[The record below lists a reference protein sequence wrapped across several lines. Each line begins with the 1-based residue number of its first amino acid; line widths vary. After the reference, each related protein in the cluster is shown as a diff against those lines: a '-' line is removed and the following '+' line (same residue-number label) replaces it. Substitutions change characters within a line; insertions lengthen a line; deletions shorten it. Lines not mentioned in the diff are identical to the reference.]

1 MTKRFQI
8 GWLSGALICAA
19 SALCSVALAFAQ
31 DHPDRPPQRQQAPA
45 PRASQ
50 PATRTNSGSQHANR
64 PPANQTG
71 RSAGNAAPRSTAPSS
86 RSSTR
91 IAQGQNSGNPSY
103 DRAPGSEAGRTQ
115 PNYNPNRPPSSRS
128 APPPSNNFNSRPN
141 ENRPGGFSN
150 NRPYE
155 GGSSGSLRPR
165 QEVGV
170 GAPRPFVD
178 RMRDLNPQQ
187 RDRVLQNSQA
197 FQNLAPEQQSRI
209 RQQFNQWD
217 HLNAQQRTD
226 LRAKE
231 DTWRRMTPEQRSY
244 VKNEVLPR
252 WRQIPWE
259 RQQVIQQKLGILQ
272 NMPESARNRRLSDPN
287 FTRGLSDE
295 DRQTLH
301 DLSHLHVGGAPDP
314 PGNE

>member
-1 MTKRFQI
+1 M
-8 GWLSGALICAA
+8 SG
-19 SALCSVALAFAQ
+19 
-31 DHPDRPPQRQQAPA
+31 
-45 PRASQ
+45 
-50 PATRTNSGSQHANR
+50 
-64 PPANQTG
+64 
-71 RSAGNAAPRSTAPSS
+71 
-86 RSSTR
+86 
-91 IAQGQNSGNPSY
+91 
-103 DRAPGSEAGRTQ
+103 
-115 PNYNPNRPPSSRS
+115 
-128 APPPSNNFNSRPN
+128 PPPSNFNNRPN
-141 ENRPGGFSN
+141 EYHN

-155 GGSSGSLRPR
+155 NGPGTTLRPR
-165 QEVGV
+165 QQVGV

-187 RDRVLQNSQA
+187 RDRVLQSSRA
-197 FQNLAPEQQSRI
+197 FQNLAPEQQGRI

-217 HLNAQQRTD
+217 HLNPQQRAD

-244 VKNEVLPR
+244 VKNDVLPR

-259 RQQVIQQKLGILQ
+259 RQQVIQQKLGVLQ

-287 FTRGLSDE
+287 FTRGMSDD

>member
-1 MTKRFQI
+1 MIKQFQF
-8 GWLSGALICAA
+8 GWMAVTLISAMALSTAATGAEMARPPQNHA
-19 SALCSVALAFAQ
+19 
-31 DHPDRPPQRQQAPA
+31 DRPPQRQTAP
-45 PRASQ
+45 PSRPSSQ
-50 PATRTNSGSQHANR
+50 PAARPNTTHQNANR
-64 PPANQTG
+64 PPAGQTQRQAGSAPQHQPITQNQLNNGSNRGLNRAPTTTTV
-71 RSAGNAAPRSTAPSS
+71 APR
-86 RSSTR
+86 
-91 IAQGQNSGNPSY
+91 
-103 DRAPGSEAGRTQ
+103 
-115 PNYNPNRPPSSRS
+115 
-128 APPPSNNFNSRPN
+128 SNNFNNRPN
-141 ENRPGGFSN
+141 QFNNNRRNENGAEATLRPG
-150 NRPYE
+150 
-155 GGSSGSLRPR
+155 
-165 QEVGV
+165 QQVGV

-187 RDRVLQNSQA
+187 RDRVLQNSRA

-209 RQQFNQWD
+209 KQQFNQWD
-217 HLNAQQRTD
+217 HLNGQQRAD

-244 VKNEVLPR
+244 VKNDVLPR

-259 RQQVIQQKLGILQ
+259 RQQVIQQKLGVLQ

-287 FTRGLSDE
+287 FTRGMGDD

>member
-1 MTKRFQI
+1 MTKRFQFRWMAVTLI
-8 GWLSGALICAA
+8 GAMALSAA
-19 SALCSVALAFAQ
+19 AARGETVRPAQ
-31 DHPDRPPQRQQAPA
+31 NHADRPPQRQQAPA
-45 PRASQ
+45 PRPPSSQ
-50 PATRTNSGSQHANR
+50 PAARPNTSRQNANR
-64 PPANQTG
+64 PPAGQTQ
-71 RSAGNAAPRSTAPSS
+71 RQAGSTAQHQP
-86 RSSTR
+86 
-91 IAQGQNSGNPSY
+91 IPQHQLNN
-103 DRAPGSEAGRTQ
+103 GS
-115 PNYNPNRPPSSRS
+115 NRPPNSMSG
-128 APPPSNNFNSRPN
+128 PPPSHFNNRPN
-141 ENRPGGFSN
+141 EYHN

-155 GGSSGSLRPR
+155 NLPGTTLRPR
-165 QEVGV
+165 QQVGV

-187 RDRVLQNSQA
+187 RDRVLQSSRA
-197 FQNLAPEQQSRI
+197 FQNLAPEQQGRI

-217 HLNAQQRTD
+217 HLNPQQRAD

-244 VKNEVLPR
+244 VKNDVLPR

-259 RQQVIQQKLGILQ
+259 RQQVIQQKLGVLQ

-287 FTRGLSDE
+287 FTRGMSDE
-295 DRQTLH
+295 DRGTLH

>member
-1 MTKRFQI
+1 MTKRFQF
-8 GWLSGALICAA
+8 GWMAVALI
-19 SALCSVALAFAQ
+19 SVAAFGAVAA
-31 DHPDRPPQRQQAPA
+31 DAEMVPAANRTPQRQQQAPA
-45 PRASQ
+45 PRPPSPRPPSQ
-50 PATRTNSGSQHANR
+50 PAPRPNINQPNANR
-64 PPANQTG
+64 PPASQTQHQ
-71 RSAGNAAPRSTAPSS
+71 AGSG
-86 RSSTR
+86 
-91 IAQGQNSGNPSY
+91 AQHPATTHPPNTNN
-103 DRAPGSEAGRTQ
+103 GS
-115 PNYNPNRPPSSRS
+115 NRPPT
-128 APPPSNNFNSRPN
+128 ATTGPPRSNNFNSRPN
-141 ENRPGGFSN
+141 EFNN
-150 NRPYE
+150 NRPNE
-155 GGSSGSLRPR
+155 NRRPNESGPGATLRPR
-165 QEVGV
+165 QQVGV

-187 RDRVLQNSQA
+187 RDRVLQSSRA

-217 HLNAQQRTD
+217 HLNAQQRAD

-244 VKNEVLPR
+244 VKNDVLPR
-252 WRQIPWE
+252 WREIPWE
-259 RQQVIQQKLGILQ
+259 RQQVIQQKLGVLQ

-287 FTRGLSDE
+287 FTRGMSDE

>member
-1 MTKRFQI
+1 MSKRFQFGWMALTLI
-8 GWLSGALICAA
+8 GAMALSAA
-19 SALCSVALAFAQ
+19 AARGEMARSVQNHA
-31 DHPDRPPQRQQAPA
+31 DRPPQRQQPPA
-45 PRASQ
+45 PRPPSQ
-50 PATRTNSGSQHANR
+50 PAARPNTSQQNANR
-64 PPANQTG
+64 PPAGQTQRQDG
-71 RSAGNAAPRSTAPSS
+71 STAQHQPIPQHQLNNGSNRASTTTTAPPRS
-86 RSSTR
+86 
-91 IAQGQNSGNPSY
+91 
-103 DRAPGSEAGRTQ
+103 
-115 PNYNPNRPPSSRS
+115 
-128 APPPSNNFNSRPN
+128 NF
-141 ENRPGGFSN
+141 N

-155 GGSSGSLRPR
+155 YRNNRPYENGPGTTLRPR
-165 QEVGV
+165 QQVGV

-187 RDRVLQNSQA
+187 RDRVLQSSRA

-217 HLNAQQRTD
+217 HLNGQQRAD

-244 VKNEVLPR
+244 VKNDVLPR

-259 RQQVIQQKLGILQ
+259 RQQVIQQKLGVLQ

-287 FTRGLSDE
+287 FTRGMSDE